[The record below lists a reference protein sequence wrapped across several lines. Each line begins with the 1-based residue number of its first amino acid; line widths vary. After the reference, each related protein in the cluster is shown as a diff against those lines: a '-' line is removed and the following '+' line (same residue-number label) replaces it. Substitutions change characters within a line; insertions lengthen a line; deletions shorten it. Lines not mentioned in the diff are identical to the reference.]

1 MYSSNLTRE
10 KQLHVWKLDSKKK
23 YRNKMKNMFSCQN
36 ICLVLCPKTYII
48 NIHFTYLSN
57 KKYRLL
63 LHFICGKNCS
73 VFSHSITVVSYWLGC
88 LGVCLYPKNVK
99 KCCCNTW
106 TEGSLWAVEVKKI
119 AYKFLEVLTILKFII
134 TININILKS
143 R

>member
-1 MYSSNLTRE
+1 MYES
-10 KQLHVWKLDSKKK
+10 WKVKKK

-63 LHFICGKNCS
+63 LNFICGKNCS

-106 TEGSLWAVEVKKI
+106 TEGSLLAVEVKKI